1 MTTTATTPAAPTAAR
16 NPMTIVLVL
25 VLGTIMATLDQT
37 IVNVSINTLSAQFD
51 AGLNTI
57 QWVAT
62 GYSLALGAVVP
73 ASAWLVGRF
82 GAKRLYLTAV
92 AAFAVGSMLAG
103 LAWNMESLIAFRV
116 VQGATGGLLM
126 PVAMTIL
133 LRAAGPDRLGRLM
146 STLGLAIL
154 VGPLLGPVIGGYL
167 IDEVSWRW
175 MFFINLP
182 MGALVLVLAARIVP
196 DDLPEPRHALD
207 LPGLLLMSPGLALL
221 IYGVTAAG
229 EQAGFVTP
237 AVLVPLLAGAGLIA
251 AFVRRSLTIAQPLLN
266 LRVLGN
272 RVSGTAALLLALF
285 ASGYFGSMLLLPLYF
300 QVVRGES
307 ALVAGALGIPFALAS
322 GLTMQVAGRLI
333 DRIPPGRYLPV
344 SITVALTGF
353 VLFIVQ
359 LDADAPYWALGASML
374 LMGAGGGGT
383 MMPVMTTA
391 TRSLSRADQPAGSTV
406 LNMISTT
413 ALAVGTAVSSV
424 TLGALLPVTGGLQAL
439 HGMGPAQ
446 RAEIAPALAEA
457 FQHTYLIAPVVI
469 ALALIPA
476 LLLPRR
482 SAVVADHH
490 Q

>member
-1 MTTTATTPAAPTAAR
+1 MIAVLTPTTTAPPITR
-16 NPMTIVLVL
+16 DPMRIALVL
-25 VLGTIMATLDQT
+25 VVGMIMATLDQT
-37 IVNVSINTLSAQFD
+37 IVNVAINKLSVEFD
-51 AGLNTI
+51 AGLSTI

-73 ASAWLVGRF
+73 TSAWLVGRF
-82 GAKRLYLTAV
+82 GAKRLYLTAI
-92 AAFAVGSMLAG
+92 AAFAVGSVLAG
-103 LAWNMESLIAFRV
+103 LAWNIESLIAFRL
-116 VQGATGGLLM
+116 VQGASGGLLM

-133 LRAAGPDRLGRLM
+133 LRAAGPERLGRLM

-175 MFFINLP
+175 MFFLNLP
-182 MGALVLVLAARIVP
+182 LGALVLVLAARVVP
-196 DDLPEPRHALD
+196 DDAPEPPRPLD
-207 LPGLLLMSPGLALL
+207 VLGLLLMSPGLALV

-229 EQAGFVTP
+229 ENAGFASA
-237 AVLVPLLAGAGLIA
+237 AVLVPLLAGAGLIV
-251 AFVRRSLTIAQPLLN
+251 AFVLRSLSIPVPLLD

-272 RVSGTAALLLALF
+272 RTTGISAALLALF

-322 GLTMQVAGRLI
+322 GATMQVAGRLI

-353 VLFIVQ
+353 VLFVLQ
-359 LDADAPYWALGASML
+359 LDADAPYWALGLTML

-383 MMPVMTTA
+383 MMPVITTA
-391 TRSLSRADQPAGSTV
+391 TRPLSRAQQPAGSTV

-413 ALAVGTAVSSV
+413 AMAVGTAVSSV

-439 HGMGPAQ
+439 HGMSRDQ
-446 RAEIAPALAEA
+446 RADLAPALAEA
-457 FQHTYLIAPVVI
+457 FQHTYWIAPVMI
-469 ALALIPA
+469 ALAMIPA

-482 SAVVADHH
+482 AEA
-490 Q
+490 